1 MLKDYYNVRV
11 SENVEAFEFDSTGPK
26 GSVRKVVR
34 YVLINL
40 KGFYNLGFGDLDE
53 QTAEISDITITNN
66 KDSQKVVATVAAT
79 LYAFIETHPS

>member
-11 SENVEAFEFDSTGPK
+11 SENVDAFEFDSTGPK

-34 YVLINL
+34 YVEINL

-53 QTAEISDITITNN
+53 QTGYISDITITTA
-66 KDSQKVVATVAAT
+66 KRFWRQLLQHYT
-79 LYAFIETHPS
+79 LLSKPILRQP